1 MCKTLY
7 LQWVRSGLEYAASSW
22 SSWISDTKMLQLE
35 RIQREALRSMAG
47 LTKTC
52 PEEFLNLETGVEPL
66 AMRFLKIDEITHDK
80 YSRLPPDDSRYQLIN
95 TNVPP
100 RLKTRE
106 GFRWKTEGR
115 TNKNIKRD
123 TTTPPIP
130 PWRHMP
136 NLSVRYVKLEGKKK
150 DIPPEQL
157 KRATIKEIESIKA
170 DLTIFTDGSTS
181 GQQENGGAGFSV

>member
-1 MCKTLY
+1 
-7 LQWVRSGLEYAASSW
+7 
-22 SSWISDTKMLQLE
+22 MLQLE

-80 YSRLPPDDSRYQLIN
+80 YSRLPPDDSRNQLIN

-106 GFRWKTEGR
+106 GLR
-115 TNKNIKRD
+115 
-123 TTTPPIP
+123 
-130 PWRHMP
+130 
-136 NLSVRYVKLEGKKK
+136 
-150 DIPPEQL
+150 
-157 KRATIKEIESIKA
+157 
-170 DLTIFTDGSTS
+170 
-181 GQQENGGAGFSV
+181 

>member
-1 MCKTLY
+1 M
-7 LQWVRSGLEYAASSW
+7 QPVAGLLGSVTQRCY
-22 SSWISDTKMLQLE
+22 KLE

-80 YSRLPPDDSRYQLIN
+80 YSRLPPDDSRNQLIN

-106 GFRWKTEGR
+106 GLR
-115 TNKNIKRD
+115 
-123 TTTPPIP
+123 
-130 PWRHMP
+130 
-136 NLSVRYVKLEGKKK
+136 
-150 DIPPEQL
+150 
-157 KRATIKEIESIKA
+157 
-170 DLTIFTDGSTS
+170 
-181 GQQENGGAGFSV
+181 